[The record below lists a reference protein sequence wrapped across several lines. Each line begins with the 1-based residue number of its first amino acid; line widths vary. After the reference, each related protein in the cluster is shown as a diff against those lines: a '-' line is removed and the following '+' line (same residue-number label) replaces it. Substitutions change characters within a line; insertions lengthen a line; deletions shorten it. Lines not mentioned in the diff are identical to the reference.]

1 MGRFRCHH
9 CGEEFF
15 PTDEDDL
22 LSIQLSQAM
31 GVEDVCPKCLPG
43 QLRREL
49 TDGAMN
55 AHKLR
60 LTDIESL
67 LLEAAACVAD
77 QRVANPA
84 DVAATPQKR

>member
-1 MGRFRCHH
+1 MEEFRCHY
-9 CGEEFF
+9 CGEKFF

-22 LSIQLSQAM
+22 LSIHLSQAM

-60 LTDIESL
+60 LTDIEAL
-67 LLEAAACVAD
+67 LL
-77 QRVANPA
+77 
-84 DVAATPQKR
+84 